1 MDMSRD
7 RVDHRLPLIK
17 ATRIG
22 MITPSSNSV
31 LEPLTQAIVGP
42 LYPDVSV
49 HFQRFRVESIK
60 LDDKALAQF
69 DTERLIEAAR
79 LLADANM
86 EVIAWNGTSAG
97 WLGLDAD
104 RDLVDAI
111 EADTGAKA
119 TTTTLALLDAL
130 HAFGASRIGLV
141 TPYLSGVQEK
151 VIRTFAATGIET
163 VAERHLEDAGNFSFA
178 LYSSD
183 QIEILAREVAVA
195 KPDAIVVF
203 CTGLRGAPIA
213 AKLEAEL
220 GIPVVDSVSVT
231 IWKALA
237 LAGVSP
243 AEIIGWGRLFTVLPS
258 FTTLKSG
265 DQSHE

>member
-1 MDMSRD
+1 MDMSSG
-7 RVDHRLPLIK
+7 RVGHRLPLLK

-42 LYPDVSV
+42 LYPEVSV
-49 HFQRFRVESIK
+49 HFQRFRVESIE
-60 LDDKALAQF
+60 LHDKALAQF
-69 DTERLIEAAR
+69 DTERLVGAAQ

-104 RDLVDAI
+104 HNLIEAI
-111 EADTGAKA
+111 ESNTGAKA

-130 HAFGASRIGLV
+130 EALGAGRIGLV
-141 TPYLSGVQEK
+141 TPYLAGVQEK
-151 VIRTFAATGIET
+151 VIGTFAATGIET
-163 VAERHLEDAGNFSFA
+163 VAERHLEDPGNFSFA

-183 QIEILAREVAVA
+183 QIEVLAREVAVA

-213 AKLEAEL
+213 ARLEAEL
-220 GIPVVDSVSVT
+220 GIPVVDSVTVT
-231 IWKALA
+231 IWKALS
-237 LAGVSP
+237 LAGVSL
-243 AEIIGWGRLFTVLPS
+243 AGITGWGRLFTVLPS
-258 FTTLKSG
+258 STTLKSG
-265 DQSHE
+265 DHSHE

>member
-1 MDMSRD
+1 MDMSSG
-7 RVDHRLPLIK
+7 RVGHRLPMLST
-17 ATRIG
+17 TRIG

-31 LEPLTQAIVGP
+31 LEPLTQAIVAP

-49 HFQRFRVESIK
+49 HFQRFRVESIE

-69 DTERLIEAAR
+69 DTRRLLDAAR
-79 LLADANM
+79 LLADAHTD
-86 EVIAWNGTSAG
+86 VIAWNGTSAG

-104 RDLVDAI
+104 RELVEAI
-111 EADTGAKA
+111 ESDTGARA

-130 HAFGASRIGLV
+130 DALSARRIGLV
-141 TPYLSGVQEK
+141 TPYLCGVQEK
-151 VIRTFAATGIET
+151 VVATFAETGIET

-183 QIEILAREVAVA
+183 QIELLAREVAQA
-195 KPDAIVVF
+195 RPDAIVIF

-213 AKLEAEL
+213 EKLEAEF
-220 GIPVVDSVSVT
+220 GIPVIDSVSVT

-237 LAGVSP
+237 LAGVST
-243 AEIIGWGRLFTVLPS
+243 AGITGWGRLFTVAPTS
-258 FTTLKSG
+258 PTLEPG
-265 DQSHE
+265 DHSHE